1 MFLDLWDCTVP
12 DGPEQSLG
20 LEPGF
25 FIFPYTPAQFPPP
38 NILRQIR
45 YSLSFRPQ

>member
-1 MFLDLWDCTVP
+1 MNPKHHFFAQNKFCNFEFLDLRDCTVP

-25 FIFPYTPAQFPPP
+25 FI
-38 NILRQIR
+38 L
-45 YSLSFRPQ
+45 